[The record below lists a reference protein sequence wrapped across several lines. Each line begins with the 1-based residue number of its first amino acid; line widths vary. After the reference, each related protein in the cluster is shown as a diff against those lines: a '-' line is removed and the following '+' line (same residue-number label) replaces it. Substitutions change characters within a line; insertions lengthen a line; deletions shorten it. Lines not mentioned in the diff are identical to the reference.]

1 MRKEGIAM
9 QSQTTQV
16 RFSVGEHLKLISAL
30 SEVHVMVFR
39 EGKHRQFVVESA
51 ALVQYLHNGAR
62 VIAVQELKNPV
73 PDLAS
78 ETAEDCCH
86 QVCFG
91 EIPNHGLPGGPL
103 YFPAWQFQSEES

>member
-1 MRKEGIAM
+1 M

-39 EGKHRQFVVESA
+39 EGKHQQFVVESA
-51 ALVQYLHNGAR
+51 ALLQYLRGGSR

-78 ETAEDCCH
+78 ETAGDCYH

-103 YFPAWQFQSEES
+103 YFPAWQFQSDES

>member
-1 MRKEGIAM
+1 M

-39 EGKHRQFVVESA
+39 EGKHQQFVVESA
-51 ALVQYLHNGAR
+51 ALLQYLRGGSR

-78 ETAEDCCH
+78 ETAEDCYH

-103 YFPAWQFQSEES
+103 YFPAWQFQSDES